1 MSYTYTPG
9 QGLAALNPAEPAD
22 TDIISN
28 SAAESLQQVKA
39 YLKDVTVGPDAKLKV
54 LSPQVAAFATSQ
66 SSDAFPGIIMEASS
80 VLSGWLE
87 CNGAAVSR
95 TTYSALFSSIGVT
108 YGPGDGTM
116 TFNLPDL
123 RGKLVCGA
131 DLTQSI
137 CPRAVAGATFGS
149 LAVTLTL
156 PQFPTHSHKSA
167 NPADLNFF
175 AERLDAAHG
184 STVDYLSPRT
194 YTSQTGAPII
204 TSRSLLPL
212 GGGLSHNNVM
222 PVLVNKFIIKT

>member
-1 MSYTYTPG
+1 VSYTYTPG
-9 QGLAALNPAEPAD
+9 QGLAALNQAEPAD
-22 TDIISN
+22 TDLVSN

-39 YLKDVTVGPDAKLKV
+39 YLKDLTVGPDAKLKV

-87 CNGAAVSR
+87 CNGAVVSR

-108 YGPGDGTM
+108 YGPGDGTT

-123 RGKLVCGA
+123 RGKLVCGT

-137 CPRAVAGATFGS
+137 CPRAIAGATFGS
-149 LAVTLTL
+149 LDVTLTL

-184 STVDYLSPRT
+184 STVDYLSPDT